1 VVAVKRGDII
11 LCDFNPVVGTEQS
24 GIRPAVIIQIDRAN
38 AASPHTIV
46 APLTS
51 RIRKSLLPSH
61 VFVPIGIANLTQD
74 SVILCEQIRV
84 IDKSRII
91 RVIGHLDKEY
101 IMQLN
106 VALCTIL
113 GLSDDGFA
121 QIIPGEESQ

>member
-1 VVAVKRGDII
+1 MISIQLLVPSNRGLD
-11 LCDFNPVVGTEQS
+11 LRLSFRSLAEPTGGN
-24 GIRPAVIIQIDRAN
+24 RAN
-38 AASPHTIV
+38 VASPHTLV
-46 APLTS
+46 APRTS

-84 IDKSRII
+84 IDKSGII

-113 GLSDDGFA
+113 GLSDDEVA
-121 QIIPGEESQ
+121 QIITEE

>member
-1 VVAVKRGDII
+1 MVAIKRGDII
-11 LCDFNPVVGTEQS
+11 LCDFNPVIGTEQS

-91 RVIGHLDKEY
+91 RVIGHLDREY

-113 GLSDDGFA
+113 GLSDDDIA
-121 QIIPGEESQ
+121 QILTEE

>member
-1 VVAVKRGDII
+1 VVVIKRGNII
-11 LCDFNPVVGTEQS
+11 LCDFNPVIGTEQS

-38 AASPHTIV
+38 IASPYTIV

-106 VALCTIL
+106 MALCTIL
-113 GLSDDGFA
+113 GLSDDEVA
-121 QIIPGEESQ
+121 QIIAED

>member
-1 VVAVKRGDII
+1 VVAIKRGDII
-11 LCDFNPVVGTEQS
+11 LCDFNPVIGTEQS

-38 AASPHTIV
+38 AGSPHTIV

-106 VALCTIL
+106 MALCTIL
-113 GLSDDGFA
+113 GLSDDEVA
-121 QIIPGEESQ
+121 QIITEE

>member
-1 VVAVKRGDII
+1 MVTIKRGDII
-11 LCDFNPVVGTEQS
+11 LCDFNPVIGTEQS

-84 IDKSRII
+84 IDKSRVI
-91 RVIGHLDKEY
+91 RVIGHLDREY

-113 GLSDDGFA
+113 GLSDDGIV
-121 QIIPGEESQ
+121 QILTEES

>member
-1 VVAVKRGDII
+1 MVAIKRGDII
-11 LCDFNPVVGTEQS
+11 LCDFNPVIGTEQS

-61 VFVPIGIANLTQD
+61 VFVPIGVANLTQD

-91 RVIGHLDKEY
+91 RVMGHLDREY

-113 GLSDDGFA
+113 GLSDDEIV
-121 QIIPGEESQ
+121 QILTEES

>member
-1 VVAVKRGDII
+1 VVTIKRGDII
-11 LCDFNPVVGTEQS
+11 LCDFNSVIGTEQS

-38 AASPHTIV
+38 VASPHTIV

-84 IDKSRII
+84 IDKSRI
-91 RVIGHLDKEY
+91 
-101 IMQLN
+101 M
-106 VALCTIL
+106 T
-113 GLSDDGFA
+113 SF
-121 QIIPGEESQ
+121 

>member
-1 VVAVKRGDII
+1 VVAIKRGDII

-51 RIRKSLLPSH
+51 RIRKSILASH
-61 VFVPIGIANLTQD
+61 VFVPFGIANLTQD

-84 IDKSRII
+84 IDKARII
-91 RVIGHLDKEY
+91 RFIGHLDKEY

-113 GLSDDGFA
+113 GLSDDEVA
-121 QIIPGEESQ
+121 QIITEE

>member
-1 VVAVKRGDII
+1 VVAIKRGDII
-11 LCDFNPVVGTEQS
+11 LCDFNPVIGTEQS

-38 AASPHTIV
+38 AVSPHTIV

-91 RVIGHLDKEY
+91 RVIGHLDREY

-113 GLSDDGFA
+113 GLSDDEIA
-121 QIIPGEESQ
+121 QILTEN

>member
-1 VVAVKRGDII
+1 MVAIKHGDII

-24 GIRPAVIIQIDRAN
+24 GSRPAVILQIDRAN

-51 RIRKSLLPSH
+51 RIRKSILPSH
-61 VFVPIGIANLTQD
+61 VFVPIGVANLTQD
-74 SVILCEQIRV
+74 SIILCEQIRV

-91 RVIGHLDKEY
+91 RVIGHLGREY

-106 VALCTIL
+106 MALCTIL
-113 GLSDDGFA
+113 GLSDDR
-121 QIIPGEESQ
+121 ITPEIEL

>member
-1 VVAVKRGDII
+1 MISIQLLV
-11 LCDFNPVVGTEQS
+11 QS
-24 GIRPAVIIQIDRAN
+24 NRELDLLLSFRSLAEPTGGNRAN

-51 RIRKSLLPSH
+51 RIRKSILSSH
-61 VFVPIGIANLTQD
+61 VFIPIGIANLTQD

-91 RVIGHLDKEY
+91 RVIGHLDREY

-106 VALCTIL
+106 MALCTIL
-113 GLSDDGFA
+113 GLSDNDVT
-121 QIIPGEESQ
+121 QIITEE

>member
-1 VVAVKRGDII
+1 MI
-11 LCDFNPVVGTEQS
+11 LIQLSVQS
-24 GIRPAVIIQIDRAN
+24 NRELDLLLSFRSLAEPTGGNRAN

-61 VFVPIGIANLTQD
+61 VFVPIGVANLTQD

-91 RVIGHLDKEY
+91 RVIGHLDREY

-106 VALCTIL
+106 IALSIIL

-121 QIIPGEESQ
+121 QIIAEE

>member
-1 VVAVKRGDII
+1 MISIQLLVQSNRGLD
-11 LCDFNPVVGTEQS
+11 LPLSFRSLAEPTGGN
-24 GIRPAVIIQIDRAN
+24 RAN

-51 RIRKSLLPSH
+51 RIRKSILSSH
-61 VFVPIGIANLTQD
+61 VFIPIGIANLTQD

-91 RVIGHLDKEY
+91 RVIGHLDREY

-113 GLSDDGFA
+113 GLSDDEVA
-121 QIIPGEESQ
+121 QIIAED

>member
-1 VVAVKRGDII
+1 MVAIKRGDII
-11 LCDFNPVVGTEQS
+11 LCDFNPVIGTEQS

-61 VFVPIGIANLTQD
+61 VFVPIGVANLTQD
-74 SVILCEQIRV
+74 SVILFEQIRV

-106 VALCTIL
+106 MALCTII
-113 GLSDDGFA
+113 GLLDDEID
-121 QIIPGEESQ
+121 QILTEQS

>member
-1 VVAVKRGDII
+1 MRAVFG
-11 LCDFNPVVGTEQS
+11 G
-24 GIRPAVIIQIDRAN
+24 RAN

-61 VFVPIGIANLTQD
+61 VFVPIGIANLIQD

-84 IDKSRII
+84 IDKSQII
-91 RVIGHLDKEY
+91 RVIGHLDREY

-113 GLSDDGFA
+113 GLSDDEIV
-121 QIIPGEESQ
+121 QILTEES

>member
-1 VVAVKRGDII
+1 VVAIKRGDII
-11 LCDFNPVVGTEQS
+11 LCDFNPVIGTEQS

-61 VFVPIGIANLTQD
+61 VFVPIGVANLTQD

-91 RVIGHLDKEY
+91 RVIGHLDREY
-101 IMQLN
+101 ITQLS

-121 QIIPGEESQ
+121 RIIPEQESQ